1 MYHPSN
7 IFNLRW
13 NIILMNNKTNLHINK
28 PEFGKPVVKELGNA
42 LEIIKNEFRPGVN
55 DSIPSV
61 QNINTDG

>member
-1 MYHPSN
+1 MKKFKNKEKPV
-7 IFNLRW
+7 FN
-13 NIILMNNKTNLHINK
+13 
-28 PEFGKPVVKELGNA
+28 KPVVKELGNA

>member
-1 MYHPSN
+1 
-7 IFNLRW
+7 
-13 NIILMNNKTNLHINK
+13 MNNYYINKNNKMSNKTNIQKNK